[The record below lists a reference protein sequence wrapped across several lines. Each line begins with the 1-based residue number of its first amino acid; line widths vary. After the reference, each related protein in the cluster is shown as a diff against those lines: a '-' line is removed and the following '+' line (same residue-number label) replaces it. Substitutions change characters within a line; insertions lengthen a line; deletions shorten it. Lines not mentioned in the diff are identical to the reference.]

1 MLGWDGILLINKAS
15 VETNKTLLHF
25 GKYTTFTLIG
35 TNLLRSVD
43 TLIISLSPLGSAAV
57 ALYSIPLKLTEL
69 QQIPLRSFV
78 ATAFP
83 KMSKASLHHQIDE
96 VKSLFY
102 TYSGALTYLFVG
114 ISLVTFVFAEFFVI
128 VISGHQYLKTDPIT
142 GFNVVAIVRVFSV
155 YGLLLPI
162 DRMTG
167 VG

>member
-1 MLGWDGILLINKAS
+1 MLLFNNINPFLILNLNLNQVVLGLLIVNAGTSIVSFMLGWDGMLLINKAS

-35 TNLLRSVD
+35 TNLLRNVD

-96 VKSLFY
+96 VKACF
-102 TYSGALTYLFVG
+102 
-114 ISLVTFVFAEFFVI
+114 I
-128 VISGHQYLKTDPIT
+128 PIQ
-142 GFNVVAIVRVFSV
+142 
-155 YGLLLPI
+155 GL
-162 DRMTG
+162 
-167 VG
+167 